1 MCPPC
6 LKMVTDINSWSRSW
20 SLYPR
25 TCSGW
30 VDWSPILWTSC
41 QNISSNGILKK
52 VSVLAQHLPF
62 RLFKNNRLTKK
73 HKCYSNFDCS
83 IAHGPHE
90 LFLLNDWLFQ
100 VPRKNTW
107 CENQRARGLFFFP
120 TTAPFPSRSGASYFW
135 AACFCDLPSRLS
147 ESLAQ
152 AEQMTFP
159 KLENGDN
166 IAKKKKVIT
175 HYYWCWLPGKNS
187 YSAQKKLN
195 LRASVFV

>member
-30 VDWSPILWTSC
+30 VDWFPILWTSC

-73 HKCYSNFDCS
+73 HKRYSNFDSS
-83 IAHGPHE
+83 IAHGPDE

-107 CENQRARGLFFFP
+107 CENQRARGLFFFFLP
-120 TTAPFPSRSGASYFW
+120 PPPSPADQARLIFE
-135 AACFCDLPSRLS
+135 LPVFATSLPDYLKAWHRLNKWHFQS
-147 ESLAQ
+147 
-152 AEQMTFP
+152 
-159 KLENGDN
+159 
-166 IAKKKKVIT
+166 
-175 HYYWCWLPGKNS
+175 
-187 YSAQKKLN
+187 
-195 LRASVFV
+195 

>member
-52 VSVLAQHLPF
+52 VSVLAQYLPF

-73 HKCYSNFDCS
+73 HKRYSNFDCS

-107 CENQRARGLFFFP
+107 CENQRARGLFFFSYHRP
-120 TTAPFPSRSGASYFW
+120 LPQPIRRVLFLSCLFLRPPFPTIWKPGTGWTNDIS
-135 AACFCDLPSRLS
+135 
-147 ESLAQ
+147 
-152 AEQMTFP
+152 
-159 KLENGDN
+159 
-166 IAKKKKVIT
+166 KVRK
-175 HYYWCWLPGKNS
+175 WW
-187 YSAQKKLN
+187 
-195 LRASVFV
+195 

>member
-52 VSVLAQHLPF
+52 VSVLPQHLPF

-73 HKCYSNFDCS
+73 HKRYSNFDCS
-83 IAHGPHE
+83 IAHGPDE

-107 CENQRARGLFFFP
+107 CENQRARGLFIFFLP
-120 TTAPFPSRSGASYFW
+120 PPPSPADQARLIFE
-135 AACFCDLPSRLS
+135 LPVFATSLPDYLKAWHRLNKWHFQS
-147 ESLAQ
+147 
-152 AEQMTFP
+152 
-159 KLENGDN
+159 
-166 IAKKKKVIT
+166 
-175 HYYWCWLPGKNS
+175 
-187 YSAQKKLN
+187 
-195 LRASVFV
+195 